1 MKIVRSQIFN
11 QVRGGVLNSGKIKVW
26 DLTSISVI
34 DRVWGEVRNPTIEQI
49 SDQLKNQL
57 CVQVKQNVKL

>member
-11 QVRGGVLNSGKIKVW
+11 QIRGGVLNSGKNKVW

-34 DRVWGEVRNPTIEQI
+34 DRVRSEVRNPTIEQI

-57 CVQVKQNVKL
+57 CVQIKQNVKL